1 MRDRSEKPAD
11 QCSDNE
17 IGRGLVTDS
26 PIRLFGEYA
35 QNKIIKKRIY
45 LQGFENLAGKQRKK
59 TQNLSNLGS

>member
-26 PIRLFGEYA
+26 PVRRGEHA
-35 QNKIIKKRIY
+35 QSKIIENEIY
-45 LQGFENLAGKQRKK
+45 LQGFENHAGKQRIKK
-59 TQNLSNLGS
+59 TQNLRISGS

>member
-26 PIRLFGEYA
+26 PIRLFGEHA
-35 QNKIIKKRIY
+35 QNKIIKKRNIPTRF
-45 LQGFENLAGKQRKK
+45 QKPCRKTK
-59 TQNLSNLGS
+59 NKKNSDP